1 MRNGPSKLNLVAR
14 MALDVIANS
23 DALYHDVQHTMLVT
37 LVGQEILRGR
47 HLEKML
53 TPDDWLH
60 FTVALLCHDIGYV
73 RGVCSGDT
81 TTSFVID
88 ESGNRATP
96 PRGATDAFLT
106 PYHVDR
112 GKIFVRERG
121 GPVPFLD
128 EERVVKA
135 IELTRFPIPDDRDH
149 QETNTE
155 AGLLRAADLIG
166 QLADPRYLQK
176 LSNLYY
182 EFAETGTAEKLGLT
196 SAADLADQYPGF
208 FWNAGQ
214 FNRFGNTFL
223 INEWNGPTS
232 LPHED
237 LTSIDM
243 VRCEK
248 RIRRS
253 TRWRRMR
260 FLGVELPPPLAWPTH
275 PSVYSSPGK
284 GPKRDCPCSIA
295 KT

>member
-1 MRNGPSKLNLVAR
+1 MYALLMGGDNMLNPTTIMAEALGNQLEDYYKRTFGPEEPTYPSKLNLVAR

-23 DALYHDVQHTMLVT
+23 DALYHDVQHTMLIT

-155 AGLLRAADLIG
+155 AGLLRAGDLIG

-176 LSNLYY
+176 LSNLYC
-182 EFAETGTAEKLGLT
+182 EFVETGTAEKLGLT
-196 SAADLADQYPGF
+196 SAADLADRYPSF
-208 FWNAGQ
+208 YWNAVQPYIADAIEYLQLTQEGKQ
-214 FNRFGNTFL
+214 WVANLHSHVFAIEHGPSRFGPHPG
-223 INEWNGPTS
+223 NE
-232 LPHED
+232 
-237 LTSIDM
+237 
-243 VRCEK
+243 
-248 RIRRS
+248 
-253 TRWRRMR
+253 
-260 FLGVELPPPLAWPTH
+260 
-275 PSVYSSPGK
+275 
-284 GPKRDCPCSIA
+284 
-295 KT
+295 